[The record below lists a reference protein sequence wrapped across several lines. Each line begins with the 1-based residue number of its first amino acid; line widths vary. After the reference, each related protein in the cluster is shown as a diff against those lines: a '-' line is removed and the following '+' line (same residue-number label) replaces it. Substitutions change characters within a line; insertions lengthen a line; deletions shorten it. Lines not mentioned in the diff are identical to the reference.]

1 MRLQS
6 EYTTVSHSGNLLLSA
21 ICIIDIIQIRIFYYS
36 ERMCSAV
43 ISFENFILD
52 SSSPIPIHIQI
63 QFYIKSNIASG
74 KIVTGDVLPAR
85 RSLSAILGINPNTVQ
100 KAYHYLEKEGIITT
114 RTKAQSVVTVD
125 EEKLSLIRAHLWEE
139 HARRSMQILRK
150 MCSTKDDAFALIEKY
165 WEDNGQSN
173 LSFYPKALNHSSDST
188 DDGVT

>member
-21 ICIIDIIQIRIFYYS
+21 ICIIDIIQTRTFYYS

-52 SSSPIPIHIQI
+52 SSSPIPIQI

-150 MCSTKDDAFALIEKY
+150 VCSTKDDAFALIEKY

-173 LSFYPKALNHSSDST
+173 LSFYPKALNHNSDST

>member
-21 ICIIDIIQIRIFYYS
+21 ICIIDIIQTRTFYYS

-85 RSLSAILGINPNTVQ
+85 RSLSA
-100 KAYHYLEKEGIITT
+100 
-114 RTKAQSVVTVD
+114 
-125 EEKLSLIRAHLWEE
+125 
-139 HARRSMQILRK
+139 
-150 MCSTKDDAFALIEKY
+150 
-165 WEDNGQSN
+165 
-173 LSFYPKALNHSSDST
+173 
-188 DDGVT
+188 